1 MSHHDGLL
9 LVAGGLQLLLEVQ
22 RLVAVGA
29 LVAEL
34 VITPP
39 KRHRVINPPTGAR
52 GLRNV

>member
-39 KRHRVINPPTGAR
+39 KRHWVINLPTGAR